1 MTVLVSI
8 WLCKFSQY
16 TFYTITLLLSTTCID
31 IHPNTLE
38 MLIDNGNTS
47 NLVWNACRR
56 IIATLRLNFGRGSL
70 RC

>member
-47 NLVWNACRR
+47 NLVWNA
-56 IIATLRLNFGRGSL
+56 
-70 RC
+70 